1 MRWVGG
7 CLGCLL
13 SCPSLALWLSFC
25 KISSTFPWRSLCP
38 CGFGSLSGLGW
49 CVRGCQASHMLRRG
63 VGLWFVFSLGF
74 SLKHSSGRLSLDAWR
89 MSRALCCGHLCM
101 ICSVRFLIG
110 FAGGSYSSW
119 VTGRLIGSIP
129 MGHTSIGL
137 VLSVVRILWLS
148 IS

>member
-74 SLKHSSGRLSLDAWR
+74 SLKHVSGAVLRPSLYDLLCQVPDWLCGRLVFVVGDRSVDRLDPHGAYIDR
-89 MSRALCCGHLCM
+89 TCSICGPNTVALHFLGMHLHP
-101 ICSVRFLIG
+101 
-110 FAGGSYSSW
+110 YSQ
-119 VTGRLIGSIP
+119 R
-129 MGHTSIGL
+129 
-137 VLSVVRILWLS
+137 
-148 IS
+148 